1 MEPKCGVAIIIR
13 VAGSCYCAPP
23 DGGQRVETIM
33 AKNTSTKFFA
43 IVLSLSVAGGLTL
56 SVPDAEAKKGRD
68 VQEQSYDFKEPHD
81 GFEGFD
87 NTGGYCSYRKVPKRV
102 CTVRKNGKRVCKV
115 KGWTLTQIC
124 Q

>member
-1 MEPKCGVAIIIR
+1 MAVRTTTKCLAV
-13 VAGSCYCAPP
+13 
-23 DGGQRVETIM
+23 
-33 AKNTSTKFFA
+33 F
-43 IVLSLSVAGGLTL
+43 LSMSVAGGLMAVTP
-56 SVPDAEAKKGRD
+56 VAEAKKGRD
-68 VQEQSYDFKEPHD
+68 VQEQSYDFKEPHE

-102 CTVRKNGKRVCKV
+102 CKVRKNGKRVCKV